1 MQWLGLDV
9 QFCPLPAYVGNADV
23 IQPDLAPLQPSLD
36 DMDISGKR
44 QAGYVITSHSALHPV
59 TA

>member
-1 MQWLGLDV
+1 MFQL
-9 QFCPLPAYVGNADV
+9 CPLPAYVGNADM

-36 DMDISGKR
+36 DMDISGKK
-44 QAGYVITSHSALHPV
+44 QPGYGTTSHPALHPV

>member
-1 MQWLGLDV
+1 M
-9 QFCPLPAYVGNADV
+9 

-36 DMDISGKR
+36 DMDISGKM
-44 QAGYVITSHSALHPV
+44 QPGYGITSQPALHSV